1 MKRSILFTLLVLL
14 FSSRLIAQT
23 PVNKSDSTKNN
34 DSTRKTV
41 VSFLAGPIYAPVLH
55 YYGRTD
61 SLKSSALLPTLYIQF
76 DSIGLYVSA
85 TSVFLND
92 QTQTLVYAGT
102 ITEAGYKFGQKV
114 KGFGGNVYANKFF
127 YNTTQL
133 PQSALEEQVGTNL
146 TYLYKYINFTAS
158 ASLAFSNTT
167 DIFTSA
173 GINHTFKK
181 VKGKN
186 IYLAMPA
193 FIVNVG
199 TQNFI
204 NTSYKTAILP
214 LTPPQEVLQS
224 NKRFAL
230 LDYEL
235 SIPLV
240 LARKNIYAILTPSY
254 IIPENIVSVPNHPE
268 LSERGGDIFYINIAF
283 LYSFKIYKRTH
294 PMSLYGQK

>member
-1 MKRSILFTLLVLL
+1 MKRYILFTLLILL
-14 FSSRLIAQT
+14 FSSALIAQT
-23 PVNKSDSTKNN
+23 PVTNSDSTK
-34 DSTRKTV
+34 KTAV
-41 VSFLAGPIYAPVLH
+41 TFLAGLIYAPVLH

-61 SLKSSALLPTLYIQF
+61 SLKSNALLPTVYIQF
-76 DSIGLYVSA
+76 DSIGLYVTA
-85 TSVFLND
+85 TSVLLSNE
-92 QTQTLVYAGT
+92 TQKLFYAGT

-114 KGFGGNVYANKFF
+114 KGFGGNVYGNKFF

-133 PQSALEEQVGTNL
+133 PQSALQEQAGANL
-146 TYLYKYINFTAS
+146 YYLYKYINFTAS

-186 IYLAMPA
+186 IYLAMPT
-193 FIVNVG
+193 FIANIG

-204 NTSYKTAILP
+204 NASYKAGTLP
-214 LTPPQEVLQS
+214 LTPPQEVLQ
-224 NKRFAL
+224 NNRRFTL

-240 LARKNIYAILTPSY
+240 LARKHIYAILTPSY

-268 LSERGGDIFYINIAF
+268 LSEKGSNLFYINIAF
-283 LYSFKIYKRTH
+283 LYSFKIYKRKD
-294 PMSLYGQK
+294 L

>member
-1 MKRSILFTLLVLL
+1 MKRSILFTLLILF
-14 FSSRLIAQT
+14 FSSKLMAQT
-23 PVNKSDSTKNN
+23 PVISDSTKSNT
-34 DSTRKTV
+34 DSTKKTV

-61 SLKSSALLPTLYIQF
+61 SLKSNALLPTVYIQF

-85 TSVFLND
+85 TSVLLSNE
-92 QTQTLVYAGT
+92 TQTLVYAGT
-102 ITEAGYKFGQKV
+102 ITEAGYKFGQKL
-114 KGFGGNVYANKFF
+114 KGFGGSIYGNKFF

-133 PQSALEEQVGTNL
+133 PQSALQEQAGTNL
-146 TYLYKYINFTAS
+146 YYLYKYINFTAS

-186 IYLAMPA
+186 IYLAMPT
-193 FIVNVG
+193 FIANAG

-204 NTSYKTAILP
+204 NASYKAGTLP
-214 LTPPQEVLQS
+214 LIPPQEVLQ
-224 NKRFAL
+224 NNRRFTL

-235 SIPLV
+235 SVPLV
-240 LARKNIYAILTPSY
+240 FARKHIYAILTPSY

-268 LSERGGDIFYINIAF
+268 LSEKGSDLFYINIAL
-283 LYSFKIYKRTH
+283 LYSFKIYKRTN
-294 PMSLYGQK
+294 Q